1 MARLPL
7 EGIRIIDSTYIIAM
21 PYAGGILA
29 DLGAEVIK
37 VEGPA
42 HTDMTRGAFLGT
54 FPDNVLGDDWW
65 NRAAGYNMLH
75 RGKRSLTLDLSKE
88 EGRDVFRE
96 LVKTSDV
103 IMENYTPR
111 VMRRWGLDY
120 PNLKKI
126 KPDIILVSNTGY
138 GHSDGPY
145 SQYPAQATTQEATH
159 GLVSLTGYRGDM
171 PSKAGAAYVD
181 FLASWSGLLGIASA
195 LRHRNRTGQ
204 GQWVDIGMY
213 QMGCY
218 FTSEYILDWTA
229 NGRNPTRIGNRHPSR
244 APQGCYPCLGVDQWC
259 AISVGDHDE
268 WTALCQAMDSPELTE
283 DPRFATAS
291 ARMEHHDE
299 LDEIIRPWTQ
309 TLDKFEVMERLQ
321 GVGVPAGP
329 VHDSKD
335 ANTSSHYWER
345 GFLEKVDYPEER
357 KIGSRVLMTRS
368 WHLSKTPMPIDRPAP
383 TLGEANN
390 DVLQGLLGHSE
401 SEIAKLDEL
410 NIIAKEPAN
419 TPPPV
424 VVSLSDQVEQGRLAY
439 FDPDFK
445 AKLGI

>member
-1 MARLPL
+1 
-7 EGIRIIDSTYIIAM
+7 M

-42 HTDMTRGAFLGT
+42 HVDMTRGAFLGA
-54 FPDNVLGDDWW
+54 FPDNILGDDWW

-88 EGRDVFRE
+88 EGRDVFKE
-96 LVKTSDV
+96 LIRTCD
-103 IMENYTPR
+103 ILMENYTPR
-111 VMRRWGLDY
+111 VMQRWGLDY

-126 KPDIILVSNTGY
+126 KPDIILLSNTGY
-138 GHSDGPY
+138 GHSEGPY

-159 GLVSLTGYRGDM
+159 GLVSLTGYQGDM

-181 FLASWSGLLGIASA
+181 FLASWSGLLGVASA

-218 FTSEYILDWTA
+218 FTGEYILDWTA
-229 NGRNPTRIGNRHPSR
+229 NSRRPTRIGNRHPWR
-244 APQGCYPCLGVDQWC
+244 APQGCYPCAGADQWC
-259 AISVGDHDE
+259 VISVGADDE
-268 WTALCQAMDSPELTE
+268 WTALCEAMGSPELRD

-291 ARMEHHDE
+291 ERMKHHDE
-299 LDEIIRPWTQ
+299 LDEIIRAWTG
-309 TLDKFEVMERLQ
+309 TLGKFEVMEQLQ

-329 VHDSKD
+329 VFDSKD
-335 ANTSSHYWER
+335 ANTDPHYWEH
-345 GFLEKVDYPEER
+345 GFLEKVHYPEER
-357 KIGSRVLMTRS
+357 QMGKRVLMTRS
-368 WHLSKTPMPIDRPAP
+368 WKLSKTPMSIQQHAP
-383 TLGEANN
+383 KLGEANEH
-390 DVLQGLLGHSE
+390 VLQDLLGLGE
-401 SEIAKLDEL
+401 SEIAKLDEAD
-410 NIIAKEPAN
+410 IIATEPAN
-419 TPPPV
+419 TALPV
-424 VVSLSDQVEQGRLAY
+424 VVSLPDQVEQGRLAY

-445 AKLGI
+445 TNLGI